1 MGTTLVPLTTT
12 QVNMLN
18 NSSPAAK
25 ATSLGSRLREAG
37 GGGGTAQSHG
47 RLATGHVRV
56 GTNAQDGDTVTVTV
70 GPVTIEGMSYPPS
83 SVVYEFDNNAAVTAG
98 RILVT
103 IGGTAALSATALAAA
118 IAANQG
124 AALTAAAHATNT
136 TVVDIA
142 SRAPG
147 AAFTLATAS
156 GGRLIVQDN
165 ADELLQQALVLWGI
179 RRTVTAEDV
188 ARTRIVLNTGLVTV
202 ISYSIRLA
210 LSAAD
215 STPVAYNGTITATGG
230 VIELTLGTAG
240 GVFAAGNILDA
251 TVYGT

>member
-1 MGTTLVPLTTT
+1 MGTTLTPLTTT

-37 GGGGTAQSHG
+37 GGGGAVQYHG
-47 RLATGHVRV
+47 RLATGHFRV

-70 GPVTIEGMSYPPS
+70 GPIIIEGITYPPS

-118 IAANQG
+118 IAASQG
-124 AALTAAAHATNT
+124 GALTAVAHATNT

-147 AAFTLATAS
+147 AALTLASTS
-156 GGRLIVQDN
+156 GGRVLVQDN
-165 ADELLQQALVLWGI
+165 ADELLQQAVVVWAI

-188 ARTRIVLNTGLVTV
+188 TRTRIVLATGLVTV
-202 ISYSIRLA
+202 LSYTLRLV

-215 STPVAYNGTITATGG
+215 NTTVAYNGTVTVTGG

-240 GVFAAGNILDA
+240 GVFAAGNILEA